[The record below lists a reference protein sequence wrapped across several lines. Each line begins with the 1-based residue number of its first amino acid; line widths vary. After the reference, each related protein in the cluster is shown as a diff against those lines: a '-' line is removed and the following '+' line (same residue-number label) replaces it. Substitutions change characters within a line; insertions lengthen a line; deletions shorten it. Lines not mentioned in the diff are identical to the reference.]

1 MEHVQRN
8 RSEKDRLISEIVS
21 LEWNMFQKVEN
32 IGGRASC
39 QDDWNTFYIMRY
51 SQDVTWSDDTLR
63 SYLNDLRQAAASGRN
78 LLTEKYA
85 YMMEFT
91 DPEYYREHLQAS
103 LPALSEQK
111 GRLIAEIVSL
121 QLLSHRRFAGQ
132 FPRIA
137 GAGRPVGDERGET
150 SVKSYSIGELKTY
163 SEETLRLLLRD
174 VKQNPDM
181 VLDIQRGIA
190 EFYGYSGLEAA
201 EQALAGRDGER
212 QSQ

>member
-1 MEHVQRN
+1 MGQVQRN
-8 RSEKDRLISEIVS
+8 GSGKDRLINEIIA
-21 LEWNMFQKVEN
+21 LEWDMFQRVEN
-32 IGGRASC
+32 IGGRAGC

-51 SQDVTWSDDTLR
+51 SQDATWSEDTLR
-63 SYLNDLRQAAASGRN
+63 SYLNDLKRAEASGRN

-111 GRLIAEIVSL
+111 GRLIAEIVGL
-121 QLLSHRRFAGQ
+121 QLISHRKFAGQ

-137 GAGRPVGDERGET
+137 GAGRPVGEDRGET

-181 VLDIQRGIA
+181 VLDIQRSIA
-190 EFYGYSGLEAA
+190 EFYGYSGPEAA
-201 EQALAGRDGER
+201 EQALAGREDGR
-212 QSQ
+212 RSR

>member
-1 MEHVQRN
+1 MGQVQRN
-8 RSEKDRLISEIVS
+8 GSGKDRLINEIIA
-21 LEWNMFQKVEN
+21 LEWDMFQRVEN
-32 IGGRASC
+32 IGGRAGC

-51 SQDVTWSDDTLR
+51 SQDATWSEDTLR
-63 SYLNDLRQAAASGRN
+63 SYLNDLKRAEASGRN

-103 LPALSEQK
+103 LPVLSEQK

-121 QLLSHRRFAGQ
+121 QLISHRKFAGQ

-137 GAGRPVGDERGET
+137 GAGRPVGEDRGET

-181 VLDIQRGIA
+181 VLDIQRSIA
-190 EFYGYSGLEAA
+190 EFYGYSGPEAA
-201 EQALAGRDGER
+201 EQALAGREDGR
-212 QSQ
+212 QSR